1 MASSRHYRDSPIKEK
16 PTAPHVQRGCHED
29 TRADLS
35 GENGCLKSFLLMDVF
50 NYIIYDVSLD
60 EMRFDNDPCRVSQF

>member
-1 MASSRHYRDSPIKEK
+1 
-16 PTAPHVQRGCHED
+16 
-29 TRADLS
+29 
-35 GENGCLKSFLLMDVF
+35 MDVF